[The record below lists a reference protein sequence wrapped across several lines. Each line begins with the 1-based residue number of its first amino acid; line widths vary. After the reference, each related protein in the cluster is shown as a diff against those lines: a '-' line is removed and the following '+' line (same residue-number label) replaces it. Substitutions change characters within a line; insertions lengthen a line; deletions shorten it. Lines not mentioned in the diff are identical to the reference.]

1 MRIDIG
7 ANSIRPELVLNKSNV
22 DVFELKNRGENVRGK
37 VIDVN
42 QNIVLVQT
50 STGKEF
56 LANTVIPMENFIG
69 EEMSFVIVVGSEG
82 QIILKPELDEK
93 KQLLLH
99 ELKIEDILNK
109 INKPITAENKAII
122 KNMIQS
128 GIAINEKSFQEIKTL
143 HLAMTLLQK
152 TPQERIGEDRT
163 VLPLDWLV
171 REEDGEIE
179 TVASGKESAALPKEI
194 SLKDIITLKGL
205 RLDVNVQN
213 LKALHEIN
221 QALASK
227 DTDLLGLKKMMAEH
241 FGVGSESSDFQESFE
256 PLSESVVRNLEKN
269 DALFM
274 PFNKENLPK
283 AQGASSEVV
292 SQESMAKETI
302 NAKQAGGSEAL
313 QSERLAAVI
322 QEADLEPMLPDAL
335 IAEERDLS
343 IKEGALL
350 TKERV
355 QSFLTE
361 KLKPEDKTLFA
372 DSSSSEEE
380 FKISKEM
387 LKELLSEITKSSSKS
402 ILEQKGKPAKDRMN
416 GEEHLKLDIERLSKD
431 LRMVLGNVS
440 RESEVAK
447 TIEREILPKTD
458 ILKEFMR
465 EFSVNILPFQV
476 ESYENI
482 VQYYVKRNKSKKKSN
497 DGITVA
503 FSLETFH
510 HGNIR
515 ALLQYK
521 NEKVISV
528 DILAE
533 NEKYEQKFKTALE
546 HLRETLHDLGYTNIS
561 LSIGIIKEPLKSIA
575 EDKIYPNYEARSFE
589 TWV

>member
-22 DVFELKNRGENVRGK
+22 DAFELKNRGENVRGK

-93 KQLLLH
+93 KQALLH

-109 INKPITAENKAII
+109 LNKPITPENKEII
-122 KNMIQS
+122 KSMIQS
-128 GIAINEKSFQEIKTL
+128 GIAIHEKSFQEIKTL

-163 VLPLDWLV
+163 ILPLDWLV
-171 REEDGEIE
+171 REEEGEIE
-179 TVASGKESAALPKEI
+179 TFVSGKEPAALPKEI

-213 LKALHEIN
+213 LKALNEIN

-241 FGVGSESSDFQESFE
+241 FGVTLESLDQEQPFH
-256 PLSESVVRNLEKN
+256 LSLETSVRGAEKN
-269 DALFM
+269 DAPFM
-274 PFNKENLPK
+274 PLSKENLPK
-283 AQGASSEVV
+283 AEGISSEVV
-292 SQESMAKETI
+292 PKEPTE
-302 NAKQAGGSEAL
+302 NEPLNSKQAGHLDENVSIIGKE
-313 QSERLAAVI
+313 
-322 QEADLEPMLPDAL
+322 LEPDAVL
-335 IAEERDLS
+335 SGGRPAEDGS
-343 IKEGALL
+343 SSVKENM
-350 TKERV
+350 K
-355 QSFLTE
+355 SSLTE
-361 KLKPEDKTLFA
+361 KLIPEFKVLFGEVK
-372 DSSSSEEE
+372 SSEEG
-380 FKISKEM
+380 FKISQEM
-387 LKELLSEITKSSSKS
+387 MKELLSEIAKASAKS
-402 ILEQKGKPAKDRMN
+402 IPEQKGKLHKDRMN
-416 GEEHLKLDIERLSKD
+416 GEEALKLDVDRLSKD

-440 RESEVAK
+440 KESEVAK

-476 ESYENI
+476 DSYENI
-482 VQYYVKRNKSKKKSN
+482 VQYYIKRNKSKKKNN

-503 FSLETFH
+503 FSLETFNY
-510 HGNIR
+510 GNVR
-515 ALLQYK
+515 AMLHYK
-521 NEKVISV
+521 NAKVISV
-528 DILAE
+528 DILTE
-533 NEKYEQKFKTALE
+533 NEKYEQKFKGMLE
-546 HLRETLHDLGYTNIS
+546 HLRETLYDLGYTNIS
-561 LSIGIIKEPLKSIA
+561 LSTGIIKDPLKSIA